1 MVRNHEIP
9 GMPETPEQNN
19 NTRDGSDLPEWRPP
33 HQVGNGRNLEKSS
46 LDDELDRQLWAGIL
60 PWKPGESGPNSF
72 TTKTTGYWPAP
83 EDQAKAQKWEAAAKM
98 EGGDKDREGNLI
110 WPDHTIDAVEQKM
123 KSGGLW
129 PNDYVAV
136 AMDSGA
142 YPYGTNLTSPA
153 YPGIPFRVVDTGWA
167 FQWKWTS
174 KVDIATSNYDRMSQL
189 TADNVQFTK
198 AGGGM
203 II

>member
-1 MVRNHEIP
+1 MVRNHENP
-9 GMPETPEQNN
+9 GLPESS
-19 NTRDGSDLPEWRPP
+19 NTHNADNSSNTPEWRPP
-33 HQVGNGRNLEKSS
+33 HQVGNGRIDRSAAEKELNINLWPGVFPGN
-46 LDDELDRQLWAGIL
+46 L
-60 PWKPGESGPNSF
+60 GESGPNSF

-83 EDQAKAQKWEAAAKM
+83 EDQAKAQKWETAAKM

-123 KSGGLW
+123 KSGRLW
-129 PNDYVAV
+129 PDDYVAV

-142 YPYGTNLTSPA
+142 YSYGTNLTSPA

-167 FQWKWTS
+167 FEGKWTS

-189 TADNVQFTK
+189 TADNVQFNK
-198 AGGGM
+198 AGG